1 MPGPTQQSRPKPR
14 PRRLDTRFS
23 EAELGRVKKVA
34 GWSGVRPSSFV
45 REAAMEKVRAAEN
58 RPGVAPAA
66 VVAESSLAMPPLTA
80 QQVAELH
87 AMRVD
92 WKRLHSNVNQLA
104 RNSHRGRV
112 DLEELGVVVDELADQ
127 IAVVL
132 ELLGARARP

>member
-1 MPGPTQQSRPKPR
+1 
-14 PRRLDTRFS
+14 
-23 EAELGRVKKVA
+23 
-34 GWSGVRPSSFV
+34 
-45 REAAMEKVRAAEN
+45 MEKVRAAEN
-58 RPGVAPAA
+58 RPGVATAA